1 MQKFLE
7 YWPLILSL
15 VLFVISAGIFIHWN
29 NTALQVTNYTIS
41 SKRIPGSFDGF
52 KIVQISDLHNGEFGK
67 DNSRLLNKIR
77 QQAPDIIVITGD
89 IVQASPMENALSF
102 ARQATQIALTY
113 YVPGNHEHRIDYEP
127 LFDCLRDAGVILL
140 LNQSAA
146 IQKNDQWLNLI
157 GVEDPTFYPDDRI
170 EDKLRPLIQKNAY
183 NILLSHRP
191 ELFDTYVSCGAD
203 LTFTGH
209 AHGGQFRLP
218 LIGGLFAPGQGVF
231 PKYDA
236 GIFESGN
243 TRMIVSRGIG
253 NSAFPIRL
261 FNRPE
266 IVVVTLISNA

>member
-7 YWPLILSL
+7 YWPLMLSL
-15 VLFVISAGIFIHWN
+15 VLFVISLTIFLHWN

-41 SKRIPGSFDGF
+41 SKRLPKSFDGF
-52 KIVQISDLHNGEFGK
+52 KIVQISDLHNAKFGS

-89 IVQASPMENALSF
+89 IIHASPMENALSF
-102 ARQATQIALTY
+102 ARQASRIALTY
-113 YVPGNHEHRIDYEP
+113 YVPGNHERRIDYEP
-127 LFDCLRDAGVILL
+127 LFDGLRDAGVILL
-140 LNQSAA
+140 LNQSAV
-146 IQKNDQWLNLI
+146 IQKGDAQLNLI
-157 GVEDPTFYPDDRI
+157 GIEDPTFYPDDTI

-191 ELFDTYVSCGAD
+191 EQFDTYVSCGAD

-218 LIGGLFAPGQGVF
+218 LIGGLFAPGQGLF

-236 GIFESGN
+236 GIFECGKAK
-243 TRMIVSRGIG
+243 MIVSRGLG
-253 NSAFPIRL
+253 NSAFPFRL

-266 IVVVTLISNA
+266 IVVVTLISNG